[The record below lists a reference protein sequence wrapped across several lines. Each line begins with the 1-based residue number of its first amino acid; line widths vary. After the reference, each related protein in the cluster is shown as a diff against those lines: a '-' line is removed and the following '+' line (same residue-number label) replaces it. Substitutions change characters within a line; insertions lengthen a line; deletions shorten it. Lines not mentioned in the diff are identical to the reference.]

1 MTTAR
6 PPKARGLTSNS
17 IALLVSTHS
26 SSLLGYLFW
35 MVCARSA
42 SASAIGMANTVI
54 SAMTLCAILS
64 VAGFM
69 PLLTRLI
76 PGASPE
82 ERSGLIS
89 TAFVVSVVVSGIA
102 GLAGVLLM
110 PERVHAAVGTAWLV
124 PLLVVGTAANALG
137 FVVGAALLGIRR
149 AELGLVG
156 GVVGSLL
163 RLVAVPLMLFLG
175 IIVAGTSAS
184 AAHTILAA
192 WAASLLV
199 SFGVCAWLLA
209 RATPGFRFRPGWIW
223 LSRLRGPVKWDHIAT
238 LAIRSPTFVVP
249 ILAAAIFPPAEVG
262 YMAMSALI
270 SSAFFAVAAAVS
282 NALLAHCADSPERL
296 RAEARRAL
304 RLIGALLVGPVA
316 ITCLLAPK
324 VLGFFGADYA
334 RYSSLLVLLLLC
346 TFPDALSNV
355 AVAVLRVQRRL
366 VAVSAVTV
374 TGAAITIGGSWLLMP
389 RLGILG
395 AGWSALASQMIVA
408 ITLTVLVLRTR
419 VSADTACSA
428 DEPLAA
434 VAGGPS
440 AAAIADGPS
449 AAMAAAATSRL
460 RRIRIGRS

>member
-1 MTTAR
+1 MTTA
-6 PPKARGLTSNS
+6 PPLKTRGLLSNS
-17 IALLVSTHS
+17 IATLASNHISAV
-26 SSLLGYLFW
+26 LGYLFW
-35 MVCARSA
+35 MVSARSV
-42 SASAIGMANTVI
+42 SASAIGLSNTVI

-69 PLLTRLI
+69 PLLTRVM
-76 PGASPE
+76 PGASRE
-82 ERSGLIS
+82 ERSGLCS
-89 TAFVVSVVVSGIA
+89 TAFVVCAVVSGT
-102 GLAGVLLM
+102 AGVVGALLL
-110 PERVHAAVGTAWLV
+110 PDRVRAAIGAAWLV
-124 PLLVVGTAANALG
+124 PLMAVGTMGTALG

-163 RLVAVPLMLFLG
+163 RLVAVPVMLFFG

-184 AAHTILAA
+184 AAHTILTA
-192 WAASLLV
+192 WVASFLI
-199 SFGVCAWLLA
+199 SFAVCVWLLA

-282 NALLAHCADSPERL
+282 NALLAQCADGRERL
-296 RAEARRAL
+296 GAEVRRAL
-304 RLIGALLVGPVA
+304 RLIGVLLVGPVV

-324 VLGFFGADYA
+324 LLGFFGADYA

-346 TFPDALSNV
+346 SFPDALSNV
-355 AVAVLRVQRRL
+355 AVAILRVQHRL
-366 VAVSAVTV
+366 VAVTAVTV
-374 TGAAITIGGSWLLMP
+374 TGAALTIGGSWLLMP

-408 ITLTVLVLRTR
+408 ITFAVLVLRAR
-419 VSADTACSA
+419 FKTATDCNA
-428 DEPLAA
+428 DEPLAMA
-434 VAGGPS
+434 SAGP
-440 AAAIADGPS
+440 
-449 AAMAAAATSRL
+449 SRL
-460 RRIRIGRS
+460 RKIRIGRP

>member
-1 MTTAR
+1 M
-6 PPKARGLTSNS
+6 SNS
-17 IALLVSTHS
+17 IALLAGTGIG
-26 SSLLGYLFW
+26 SLLGYLFW
-35 MVCARSA
+35 VICARSV

-82 ERSGLIS
+82 ERSGLCS
-89 TAFVVSVVVSGIA
+89 TAFVVSAVVSGIA
-102 GLAGVLLM
+102 GIGGVLLL

-124 PLLVVGTAANALG
+124 PLLAVGTAANALL
-137 FVVGAALLGIRR
+137 FVVSAALLGIRR

-156 GVVGSLL
+156 GVVGSGL
-163 RLVAVPLMLFLG
+163 RLVAVPVMLYLG
-175 IIVAGTSAS
+175 VIVAGTAAS
-184 AAHTILAA
+184 AAHTILVA
-192 WAASLLV
+192 WVASLLV

-249 ILAAAIFPPAEVG
+249 ILASAIFPPAEVG

-270 SSAFFAVAAAVS
+270 GSAFFAVAAAVS

-296 RAEARRAL
+296 RAEVRRAL
-304 RLIGALLVGPVA
+304 RLIGALLVGPVV
-316 ITCLLAPK
+316 ITCLLAPN

-366 VAVSAVTV
+366 VAVTAVTV

-408 ITLTVLVLRTR
+408 ITLAVLVQRSR
-419 VSADTACSA
+419 VRARVVCSA
-428 DEPLAA
+428 DESFA
-434 VAGGPS
+434 S
-440 AAAIADGPS
+440 ITDGPS
-449 AAMAAAATSRL
+449 AASVADGPFAAMAAAGTSRL
-460 RRIRIGRS
+460 RTIRIGR